1 VLVLPAHSLSWH
13 KVQLPK
19 TPKHQVRAVLE
30 GLLEDRL
37 LEDVSAI
44 HFALG
49 PAAQHADPDGVW
61 VCTCNKPWLQQLLA
75 ILDQAESGVQRIIPE
90 WAPSLGADTNA
101 PQVWAHAVQGE
112 AHLSLGFSHG
122 TLHLPLEHTPPAF
135 LHQLFAGAPGVPEPV
150 SGQATPDTLATAE
163 AALSGFRWSLQG
175 TGAQWLQ
182 MARLPWNLAQFDV
195 QLAQNRHAG
204 HRLLKAW
211 RQLWQA
217 PAWRPVR
224 WGLGLLVAM
233 QMVGLNAMAWSLNRQ
248 LVAVQ
253 LQTQTVLQQTF
264 PHITLVLDAPLQM
277 ARELTRLKQAQGQ
290 VDGQAF
296 ESLLQ
301 TLGQAQQA
309 TWQGIRYDG
318 QQVLLRP
325 AASGEAL
332 ASLQAALAGSSWQI
346 SPSGTENGSTR
357 LVMKARP

>member
-1 VLVLPAHSLSWH
+1 
-13 KVQLPK
+13 VQLPK
-19 TPKHQVRAVLE
+19 THKHKVRAVLE

-37 LEDVSAI
+37 LEDVSTL

-49 PAAQHADPDGVW
+49 PANQPADSEGVW
-61 VCTCNKPWLQQLLA
+61 VSACNKPWLQQLLA
-75 ILDQAESGVQRIIPE
+75 MLDQAQSAVQRIIPE
-90 WAPSLGADTNA
+90 WAPSLGADTNT

-112 AHLSLGFSHG
+112 AHLSLGFSQG
-122 TLHLPLEHTPPAF
+122 TLHLPLEPTPTAV
-135 LHQLFAGAPGVPEPV
+135 LHQLFAGAPGAPEAV
-150 SGQATPDTLATAE
+150 SGLATPDTLATAE
-163 AALSGFRWSLQG
+163 AALPDVRWSLQG

-233 QMVGLNAMAWSLNRQ
+233 QMVGLNAMAWGLHRQ
-248 LVAVQ
+248 LETVQ
-253 LQTQTVLQQTF
+253 QHTQSVLQQTF

-277 ARELTRLKQAQGQ
+277 ARELARLRQAQGQ
-290 VDGQAF
+290 VDGQDF

-301 TLGQAQQA
+301 ALGQAQLA

-332 ASLQAALAGSSWQI
+332 AALQAALAGTGWQV
-346 SPSGTENGSTR
+346 SPSAGENGTTR